1 MPHLLEQF
9 LQSEGLSVRE
19 LNDNHRLILRKGN
32 ANMLTA
38 LMYIVAF
45 GLLVLSFLKDK
56 KKTVMA
62 LKKAWKSFENILP
75 QFLAILV
82 IIGIMLAVLSPE
94 VISGLIGEK
103 SGWLGMLMASIVGA
117 ITLIPGF
124 VAFPLASALLKGGA
138 GFMQIAVFISTLM
151 MVGIVTIPLE
161 IKYFGKKATI
171 LRNSLAFV
179 FSFIVAIAI
188 GAVLG

>member
-1 MPHLLEQF
+1 MF
-9 LQSEGLSVRE
+9 TV
-19 LNDNHRLILRKGN
+19 
-32 ANMLTA
+32 
-38 LMYIVAF
+38 LMYFVAF
-45 GLLVLSFLKDK
+45 GFLVLSFIKDK
-56 KKTVMA
+56 KKTFLA

-75 QFLAILV
+75 QLLSILV
-82 IIGIMLAVLSPE
+82 IIGIMLAVLRPE
-94 VISGLIGEK
+94 VISSLIGEK
-103 SGWLGMLMASIVGA
+103 SGWLGMVMASLIGS

-124 VAFPLASALLKGGA
+124 VAFPLASALLKSGA

-161 IKYFGKKATI
+161 IKYFGKKAAI

-188 GAVLG
+188 GVVLR